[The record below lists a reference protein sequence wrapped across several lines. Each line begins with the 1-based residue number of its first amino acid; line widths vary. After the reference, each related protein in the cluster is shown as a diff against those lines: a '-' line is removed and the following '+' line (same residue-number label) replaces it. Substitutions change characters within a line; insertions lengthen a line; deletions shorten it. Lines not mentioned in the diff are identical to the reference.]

1 MSQIADRR
9 FCKVVTFPESHLVAE
24 LGLESRFE
32 PTIHILR
39 HKKGDSV
46 IPSPTPR
53 FNRGQP

>member
-32 PTIHILR
+32 PTIHILGTR
-39 HKKGDSV
+39 KE
-46 IPSPTPR
+46 TL
-53 FNRGQP
+53 